1 MSDSLDLQSQIQY
14 LKSLPQY
21 SGMTDDMIEQMI
33 FQEMPQQSEVLTS
46 GDFGMPMDNQID
58 YGYNTQYPSMTQSD
72 FEIQQQSQKFDLG
85 NTVGNL
91 QNIYKQIGGKEGIA
105 KAKDFLGL
113 GKNAAAGTTLR
124 KLQSTMRNNVNTN
137 YGNRLEMLKTLDP
150 SLLPVLAGQALNTVT
165 PRGLQGLG
173 AGSVAAYGGLVDP
186 TLLAALP
193 LQSPRLMGELA
204 LKSGQASRMLGGAPQ
219 VAQTARVVGLLEEQ
233 IEEDARQSLLNRFG
247 N

>member
-1 MSDSLDLQSQIQY
+1 MSDSLDLQSQIEY

-33 FQEMPQQSEVLTS
+33 FQEMPQQSEALTS

-113 GKNAAAGTTLR
+113 GKNAAAGTSGLSSVLSKIGLKGQAAATSAGTGGSLISALGPAAIMVGAGLLLR
-124 KLQSTMRNNVNTN
+124 NRGRKRAEKRRIKKEKQYQEATGAMRDEKMEAQQDYMKMASQYQNPYN
-137 YGNRLEMLKTLDP
+137 YGE
-150 SLLPVLAGQALNTVT
+150 
-165 PRGLQGLG
+165 
-173 AGSVAAYGGLVDP
+173 
-186 TLLAALP
+186 
-193 LQSPRLMGELA
+193 
-204 LKSGQASRMLGGAPQ
+204 
-219 VAQTARVVGLLEEQ
+219 
-233 IEEDARQSLLNRFG
+233 
-247 N
+247 

>member
-105 KAKDFLGL
+105 KAKDFLGIMPKASAAEKAIQAGEMMGPSL
-113 GKNAAAGTTLR
+113 ADAGLQMSNMGKAVPVGTSGLSSVLSKIGLKGQAAATSAGTGGSLISALGPAAIMVGAGLLLR
-124 KLQSTMRNNVNTN
+124 NRGRKRAEKRRIKKEKQYQEATRAMRDEKMEAQQDYMKMASQYQNPYN
-137 YGNRLEMLKTLDP
+137 YGE
-150 SLLPVLAGQALNTVT
+150 
-165 PRGLQGLG
+165 
-173 AGSVAAYGGLVDP
+173 
-186 TLLAALP
+186 
-193 LQSPRLMGELA
+193 
-204 LKSGQASRMLGGAPQ
+204 
-219 VAQTARVVGLLEEQ
+219 
-233 IEEDARQSLLNRFG
+233 
-247 N
+247 

>member
-33 FQEMPQQSEVLTS
+33 FQEMPQQSESLTS
-46 GDFGMPMDNQID
+46 GDFGMPIDNQID

-91 QNIYKQIGGKEGIA
+91 QNIYKKIGGKEGIA

-113 GKNAAAGTTLR
+113 SKNTMGLEMTNALPTNVLPSSTMSVATGTSGLSSVLAKIGLKGQAAATSAGTGGSLISALGPAAIMVGAGLLLR
-124 KLQSTMRNNVNTN
+124 NRGRKRAEKRRMKKEKQYQEATGAMRDEKMEAQQDYMKMASQYQNPYN
-137 YGNRLEMLKTLDP
+137 YGE
-150 SLLPVLAGQALNTVT
+150 
-165 PRGLQGLG
+165 
-173 AGSVAAYGGLVDP
+173 
-186 TLLAALP
+186 
-193 LQSPRLMGELA
+193 
-204 LKSGQASRMLGGAPQ
+204 
-219 VAQTARVVGLLEEQ
+219 
-233 IEEDARQSLLNRFG
+233 
-247 N
+247 